1 MKNKKL
7 LLSLFISAIAIGF
20 LLFKFDLNEFAKV
33 QERWNP
39 LFLIPVLIW
48 NILAMIPFSLR
59 WYYLLD
65 RKLEIKKSMLSA
77 FLGVGANMV
86 LPARGGDILRLYYCK
101 NNSDIH
107 YATLV
112 SQLFI
117 EKVLDLIIVLLIGAG
132 SFLLLGLG
140 DGNSSPTGIFISGLV
155 VLGVLFL
162 LVLIRFANS
171 FLIRMGRM
179 VFSWIGKEEIFIK
192 SLEPHLEALKNFL
205 TLRKLLIPVAI
216 TVPTWLAGYAVT
228 YMFESYLIG
237 IPLEYTSILFI
248 VFCGAMGVA
257 VPSAP
262 SGLGVFH
269 ASIVSGFVLLGLRSE
284 DGFVFA
290 TAVHL
295 LQFIILSLLGYLA
308 YLIWMVEKKGESKEK
323 NRS

>member
-1 MKNKKL
+1 MFNKKFFFSL
-7 LLSLFISAIAIGF
+7 LISALAIGF
-20 LLFKFDLNEFAKV
+20 LLYKFDLKAFASI
-33 QERWNP
+33 QDRWNP
-39 LFLIPVLIW
+39 WFLIPVIFW

-59 WYYLLD
+59 WYFLLD
-65 RKLEIKKSMLSA
+65 RKLSVKKSMLSA
-77 FLGVGANMV
+77 YLGVGANMV

-117 EKVLDLIIVLLIGAG
+117 EKILDLIIVLFIGAS

-140 DGNSSPTGIFISGLV
+140 ESNSSPAGIFISGLV
-155 VLGVLFL
+155 VVGVIFL
-162 LVLIRFANS
+162 LILIRFANS
-171 FLIRMGRM
+171 FLISLGRM
-179 VFSWIGKEEIFIK
+179 IFSWIGKESIFIHK
-192 SLEPHLEALKNFL
+192 LEPHLIDLKSFL
-205 TLRKLLIPVAI
+205 TLRKLAIPVAI
-216 TVPTWLAGYAVT
+216 TIPTWLAGYAVT

-237 IPLEYTSILFI
+237 IPLGYNSILFM

-269 ASIVSGFVLLGLRSE
+269 ASIISGFVLLGMKSE

-295 LQFIILSLLGYLA
+295 LQFIILSLLGWLA
-308 YLIWMVEKKGESKEK
+308 YMIWMIDKKDVSK
-323 NRS
+323 